1 MSTNRYIDKL
11 KARLAKEVDKRM
23 QLQALLDDQVARN
36 RALLAERDA
45 LRGLLEEAADD
56 IRDSFKFAELSQADI
71 EFLARIDAALQGE
84 QP

>member
-1 MSTNRYIDKL
+1 MS
-11 KARLAKEVDKRM
+11 KEVKRYT
-23 QLQALLDDQVARN
+23 LFASLRPEAIAFLPDEVVSARDYD
-36 RALLAERDA
+36 ALLAERDA

-71 EFLARIDAALQGE
+71 EFLARIDAALQGA